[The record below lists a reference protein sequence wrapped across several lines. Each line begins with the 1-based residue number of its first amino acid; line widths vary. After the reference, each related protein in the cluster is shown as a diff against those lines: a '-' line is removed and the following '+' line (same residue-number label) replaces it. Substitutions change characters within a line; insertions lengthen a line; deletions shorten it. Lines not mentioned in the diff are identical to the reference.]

1 VLDDRL
7 EGKDLEWALEH
18 LKGCD
23 ACRDRLEEFR
33 EIVVRVERLPSAPI
47 APAVLRDAYTWAI
60 PEEMRTD
67 PELAFGALASAAAPV
82 AAPAAPRPPSTRFEL
97 PYWERPATPEPPP
110 PTLSRSAV
118 QERPAPPPPPPAPV
132 LPLGDS
138 LATPVHAVTVDSR
151 QPGPPPARESVVDE
165 EAAITAD
172 ARHEARVSTMT
183 RLAVG
188 LVAAACVL
196 LAGILYADH
205 GLLTAF
211 RGRAASPSHTPSAS
225 VKTSPAASVAPSPA
239 PSPTPAASIAPAA
252 AVIASLGDGAVGERV
267 WRLRVGT
274 AVPAFT
280 RLVFDMQGPG
290 LPAMTV
296 TQPDTLHLVVT
307 FKNATGPGLATG
319 GIHTVRVAGVEPAV
333 QQGNDLVIT
342 VDLARTVQP
351 KVFTLTGPARLVLD
365 LY

>member
-1 VLDDRL
+1 MLDDRL
-7 EGKDLEWALEH
+7 EGKDLEWAIEH

-33 EIVVRVERLPSAPI
+33 EIVVRVERLASAPI

-82 AAPAAPRPPSTRFEL
+82 APQPPSTRFEL
-97 PYWERPATPEPPP
+97 PYWERPATTQEPPP
-110 PTLSRSAV
+110 AAPGRSAV
-118 QERPAPPPPPPAPV
+118 QERPAPAPPPPAR
-132 LPLGDS
+132 LPIDDS
-138 LATPVHAVTVDSR
+138 LATPVHAVMVDSR
-151 QPGPPPARESVVDE
+151 QAGPPPARESGVDE
-165 EAAITAD
+165 DTAIASD
-172 ARHEARVSTMT
+172 SQHEARVSTMT

-196 LAGILYADH
+196 LAGVLYADH

-211 RGRAASPSHTPSAS
+211 RGRAASASHSPSAS
-225 VKTSPAASVAPSPA
+225 LKSSPGASVAPGL
-239 PSPTPAASIAPAA
+239 SPTPAASTAPTA
-252 AVIASLGDGAVGERV
+252 AVIANLGDGAVGERV

-307 FKNATGPGLATG
+307 FKDATGPGLATG